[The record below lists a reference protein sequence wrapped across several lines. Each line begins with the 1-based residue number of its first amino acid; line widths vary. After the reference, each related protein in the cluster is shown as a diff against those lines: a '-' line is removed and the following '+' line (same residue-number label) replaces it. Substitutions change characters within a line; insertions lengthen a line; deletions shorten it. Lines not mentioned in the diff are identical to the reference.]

1 MFTGIIEVV
10 GRVASRRPMGRGIE
24 LEIATGLDLSSDTIG
39 DSVAVD
45 GVCLTMTKI
54 NGDVFSATASSE
66 TITRSTL
73 GQIRPGERVN
83 IERALTLSSRL
94 GGHIVLGHVDTVGSL
109 LQKDPAGESIRLK
122 VRYDRA
128 FSKYA
133 VEKGSISIHG
143 VSLTINELQGD
154 SFTVNIIPYTA
165 ESTSLTLK
173 SVGDRVNLEF
183 DVIGKYVENLLH
195 KDRAGNLEDLLRKQG
210 FLAKE

>member
-45 GVCLTMTKI
+45 GVCLTVTKI

-122 VRYDRA
+122 VRYDSA